1 MDNKVIAEIND
12 WVKSQGETIALGT
25 LCWRTFVMVAYL
37 PPDGATQKLRED
49 NDLGIA
55 YAIGYQ
61 SAHIKD
67 IQETGQQVIVSAYN
81 NLKDYFRKNPI
92 KPAEETNGSTN

>member
-1 MDNKVIAEIND
+1 MDNKVIVEMND
-12 WVKSQGETIALGT
+12 WVKSEGETIALGV

-37 PPDGATQKLRED
+37 PPDSVTQKLRED

-61 SAHIKD
+61 SSHISE

-92 KPAEETNGSTN
+92 QPAEENNGSKN